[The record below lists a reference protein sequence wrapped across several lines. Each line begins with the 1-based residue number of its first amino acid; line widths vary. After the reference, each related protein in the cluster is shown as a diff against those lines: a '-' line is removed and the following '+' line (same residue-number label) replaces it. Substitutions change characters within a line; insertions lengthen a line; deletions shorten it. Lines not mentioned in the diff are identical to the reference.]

1 MANRLPDPKKHYVK
15 LEMYGTL
22 LVPIEMVPAFKDVV
36 VTACEYADGRRTFK
50 FTGRNLS
57 FETVNNDDLMADM
70 AAHKLED

>member
-22 LVPIEMVPAFKDVV
+22 LVPIEMVPAFKDVI
-36 VTACEYADGRRTFK
+36 VTEHRYEDGRGTFK
-50 FTGRNLS
+50 FNGRNLT

-70 AAHKLED
+70 AAHKLEE

>member
-15 LEMYGTL
+15 LEVYGTL
-22 LVPIEMVPAFKDVV
+22 LVPIEMVPAFKDVIG
-36 VTACEYADGRRTFK
+36 CDRDYKDGRSTIK

-70 AAHKLED
+70 AAHKLEE